1 MSGSSSSHVRVTPYD
16 HKGAGRLPP
25 FASQIIA
32 MGRAEPSPP
41 LTQTNEEAL
50 EAKLRTIFILSQEH
64 KEQELRKL
72 EELIHNQVKLFITS
86 LDHADEIAS
95 LKMENL
101 IKEADLDKKQKH
113 DVLERVAN
121 DFIDTETNIELAVK
135 TLKDIATPEY
145 FSDV

>member
-1 MSGSSSSHVRVTPYD
+1 M
-16 HKGAGRLPP
+16 
-25 FASQIIA
+25 
-32 MGRAEPSPP
+32 
-41 LTQTNEEAL
+41 
-50 EAKLRTIFILSQEH
+50 SQEH

-72 EELIHNQVKLFITS
+72 EELIHNQVKLLITS
-86 LDHADEIAS
+86 LDHADKIAS

-101 IKEADLDKKQKH
+101 INEADLDKKQKH